1 MAARRSPSGGEAA
14 GSRYRQ
20 IGRVSE
26 RYEVSVVA
34 HEAGLYRTPRTVL
47 NHIRIA
53 AHHVPGTN
61 FHACMDEPVGGDHL
75 LSRMA

>member
-1 MAARRSPSGGEAA
+1 M
-14 GSRYRQ
+14 
-20 IGRVSE
+20 SE
-26 RYEVSVVA
+26 RHEVIVVGSGT
-34 HEAGLYRTPRTVL
+34 GLYRTPRTIM
-47 NHIRIA
+47 NHIGIA